1 MENFLSI
8 NQKKKVKKLTRKKY
22 RRIYNRFVAEG
33 IKVVFEALKSSW
45 DIEFVCISDEVKHK
59 EEIEKII
66 ELADK
71 RGVQVLYSTSRDFK
85 YMSEMETPEGIL
97 AVCKISDYKGMGKG
111 KLPLIYL
118 DRIGDPGNLGT
129 IIRTAAWFGIDFVA
143 TSPETVDMFNPKV
156 VRSSMGAFFRMRFRQ
171 NVRFEEIYREFSGLN
186 PAVLISDVRGNDLRS
201 VKLEDENFIVI
212 FGSESHGINRE
223 LFKYASQRITIP
235 GCGAS
240 DSLNVG
246 VACGIVLYELWKK
259 MTGVE

>member
-1 MENFLSI
+1 MENFLST

-22 RRIYNRFVAEG
+22 RRIYHTNQKKKVKKLTRKKYRRIYHRFVAEG

-45 DIEFVCISDEVKHK
+45 DIEFVCISDEVKNK

-129 IIRTAAWFGIDFVA
+129 IIRTAAWFGIDLEA
-143 TSPETVDMFNPKV
+143 LW
-156 VRSSMGAFFRMRFRQ
+156 AH
-171 NVRFEEIYREFSGLN
+171 FSG
-186 PAVLISDVRGNDLRS
+186 
-201 VKLEDENFIVI
+201 
-212 FGSESHGINRE
+212 
-223 LFKYASQRITIP
+223 
-235 GCGAS
+235 
-240 DSLNVG
+240 
-246 VACGIVLYELWKK
+246 
-259 MTGVE
+259 